1 MKARIIMII
10 MAAAL
15 IALPTMAQDWQST
28 STMQSSGSVYTPQ
41 VTAVG
46 STSVASEATT
56 TENYG
61 PAKTPGRIRRDNISS
76 DDDGWTG
83 KMDSGGTNLSPV
95 GDAVLPLML
104 MAFAFVGY
112 TAIRRKK
119 QAKKA

>member
-1 MKARIIMII
+1 

-28 STMQSSGSVYTPQ
+28 STMQTSGSAYTPQ

-112 TAIRRKK
+112 TAIRRKR
-119 QAKKA
+119 QAEKA

>member
-1 MKARIIMII
+1 MRTRIVIII

-28 STMQSSGSVYTPQ
+28 STMQTSGSAYTPQ

-83 KMDSGGTNLSPV
+83 KMDSGGTNLSPI

-112 TAIRRKK
+112 IAIRRKR
-119 QAKKA
+119 QAEKA